1 MNDIIEQCAR
11 AGNDA
16 YATHGQSGHLR
27 TARLPDKAA
36 QAFTRAVLAKF
47 KELTAEPTPAMIAHT
62 LPYLDPENE
71 HATKRDKEIA
81 ADAATILNTPTYAL
95 AQGVLLGADLC
106 RDYRILVE
114 QMWKDIGI

>member
-16 YATHGQSGHLR
+16 YATHGQAGHLR

-47 KELTAEPTPAMIAHT
+47 KELTAEPTPAMIEAMQ
-62 LPYLDPENE
+62 N
-71 HATKRDKEIA
+71 AIINGRDIQT
-81 ADAATILNTPTYAL
+81 AAT
-95 AQGVLLGADLC
+95 
-106 RDYRILVE
+106 E
-114 QMWKDIGI
+114 QMWKDIL